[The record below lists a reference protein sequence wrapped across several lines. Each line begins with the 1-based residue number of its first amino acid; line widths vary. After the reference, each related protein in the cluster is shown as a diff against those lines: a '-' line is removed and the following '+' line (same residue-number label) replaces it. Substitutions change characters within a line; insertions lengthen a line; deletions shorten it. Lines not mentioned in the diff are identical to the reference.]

1 MHIFSYGAGSWKKV
15 RDFPLGYH
23 ESQYYI
29 SVAVKGDRIT
39 CCSYSFHE
47 IQVYSLTGKR
57 LENYST
63 RNQMVTSQL
72 GCPFICT
79 SDSDGC
85 VLLADSASHRL
96 QVMSE
101 RGEFKSLQLQPQMT
115 SPCSAAL
122 FYDDMYVASEG
133 KVIRKYT
140 KC

>member
-1 MHIFSYGAGSWKKV
+1 MAVDGNRIICSSYN
-15 RDFPLGYH
+15 FN
-23 ESQYYI
+23 
-29 SVAVKGDRIT
+29 
-39 CCSYSFHE
+39 E
-47 IQVYSLTGKR
+47 IQVYSLTGKL

-63 RNQMVTSQL
+63 RNHMVTAQL
-72 GCPFICT
+72 DCPFICT